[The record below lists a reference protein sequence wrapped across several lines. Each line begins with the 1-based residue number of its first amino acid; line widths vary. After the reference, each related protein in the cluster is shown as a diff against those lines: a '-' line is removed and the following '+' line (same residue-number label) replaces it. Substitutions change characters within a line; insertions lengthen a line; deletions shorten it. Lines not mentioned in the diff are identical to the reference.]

1 MSGELDGLLT
11 FFASHHA
18 IRAEKVL
25 AAAGLDVELV
35 PGPKELSPNCGV
47 AVRFRYEDRE
57 AAARTLAEASVKLD
71 EVHPYRPAT
80 DAFAGGSR
88 RRRRSGRQK

>member
-1 MSGELDGLLT
+1 MLDGLIT

-25 AAAGLDVELV
+25 GRVDLSVELV

-47 AVRFRYEDRE
+47 ALRIEYDRRDV
-57 AAARTLAEASVKLD
+57 AAATLTEENVQVDEIIRYQPRTDSWNPEPVKR
-71 EVHPYRPAT
+71 RP
-80 DAFAGGSR
+80 SR
-88 RRRRSGRQK
+88 FLRRS